1 MTEPEHDTE
10 HEPELAEPDVADV
23 PEPDQPLDDPEA
35 DEAESEAHEAAHE
48 PTELSVA
55 EGRTPEQWEKLWK
68 DTERAFA
75 AYTKKVTALW
85 EEDALALTPFNL
97 DPYSP
102 PGFLNMEHAGRID
115 DETQAA
121 AMGFLGVP
129 REQEYEADP
138 EAAACQVCKGKG
150 LTATGSLVGTNRTR
164 NCPACQGIG
173 YLVRGV
179 AATNGTS
186 PVSSSHVPV
195 NEQVAALSSPAD
207 DPFGEPEFLPNGE
220 RNENLGK
227 MPQFKKPHP
236 VYGITAL
243 LSQSQGAN

>member
-1 MTEPEHDTE
+1 MTEPEHE
-10 HEPELAEPDVADV
+10 HDGDDELDAPGVADV

-195 NEQVAALSSPAD
+195 SEQVAPLATGELDSW
-207 DPFGEPEFLPNGE
+207 GEPRILPNGE
-220 RNENLGK
+220 RNENFGK
-227 MPQFKKPHP
+227 MPQFKVPHP
-236 VYGITAL
+236 VYGITAN
-243 LSQSQGAN
+243 LSVTEA